1 MSSAGDDLFSDHIPL
16 LKPWIEEDEVEAVS
30 QVLRSGWIAQGP
42 KVQEF
47 ENLVSDYLGCPHCVA
62 TNSATSALH
71 LALRVSGIGYGD
83 RVVAPSH
90 TCVATLNAIHQCG
103 ATPVFADIDPR
114 TYNLAPSAVEQVLSA
129 EVRGIL
135 VVDQIGMPADI
146 DTFVDLAEK
155 HDLILVEDAATAFG
169 ASYKGKRLGSLG
181 PPTAFSFH
189 PRKMITTGEGGMV
202 TTFDR
207 KASERCRQLRSAGAS
222 ISDLDRHKARGK
234 LVQAYYEYG
243 YNFRMT
249 DLQGALG
256 VVQIKRIESILE
268 QRHSQAATYNRA
280 FADIEEIETPYVP
293 PYASP
298 AFSSYL
304 IRLAGRASQLRDE
317 VVSELAL
324 IGVSSRVGIQPAHRE
339 PMYGDQYEKL
349 DLPNT
354 DAAAR
359 ETMFLPIFPG
369 MTEEQQTRVSTAV
382 VKTVARL
389 SRRGR
394 G

>member
-181 PPTAFSFH
+181 PPTAFSFTQ
-189 PRKMITTGEGGMV
+189 RVFFIV
-202 TTFDR
+202 SRVDN
-207 KASERCRQLRSAGAS
+207 
-222 ISDLDRHKARGK
+222 
-234 LVQAYYEYG
+234 G
-243 YNFRMT
+243 YIH
-249 DLQGALG
+249 L
-256 VVQIKRIESILE
+256 
-268 QRHSQAATYNRA
+268 
-280 FADIEEIETPYVP
+280 
-293 PYASP
+293 
-298 AFSSYL
+298 
-304 IRLAGRASQLRDE
+304 RAS
-317 VVSELAL
+317 S
-324 IGVSSRVGIQPAHRE
+324 
-339 PMYGDQYEKL
+339 
-349 DLPNT
+349 
-354 DAAAR
+354 
-359 ETMFLPIFPG
+359 
-369 MTEEQQTRVSTAV
+369 
-382 VKTVARL
+382 L
-389 SRRGR
+389 SLS
-394 G
+394 